1 MFEHLS
7 IKMKKMKFFN
17 WTNIRLM
24 LMIAVVIFLYSFTSY
39 RNEHRKIRKTEV
51 VFVGE
56 NTLFLKSEMV
66 NKLLIEKN
74 QDLKTINKVDLD
86 LMKLEASINKQEMI
100 QKADVFVSVDGVLK
114 AVVKQKT
121 PVGRVFDEAGS
132 FYIDYEGNKM
142 PLSDNYTARVPL
154 LSGEITVVKKEKLS
168 EVLRMINEDEF
179 LKKNIIGVQVLPNG
193 SLVMANRNYDF
204 QIDFGRTIN
213 IEKKFKNY
221 KAFFQKAVSDSTLNK
236 YKRINLKFT
245 KQVVCIK

>member
-1 MFEHLS
+1 
-7 IKMKKMKFFN
+7 MKIFT
-17 WTNIRLM
+17 WTNIRLV
-24 LMIAVVIFLYSFTSY
+24 LMVAVVIFLYSFTSH
-39 RNEHRKIRKTEV
+39 RNALRKIKKTEV
-51 VFVGE
+51 IFVGE
-56 NTLFLKSEMV
+56 KNLFLKPETV

-74 QDLKTINKVDLD
+74 QDLKTLKKDGLD
-86 LMKLEASINKQEMI
+86 LNKLEKSINQQKLIE
-100 QKADVFVSVDGVLK
+100 KADVFVSVDGVLK

-121 PVGRVFDEAGS
+121 PLGRVFDETGS
-132 FYIDYEGNKM
+132 FYIDNEGNSM

-168 EVLRMINEDEF
+168 EVLRMIAEDDF

-193 SLVMANRNYDF
+193 SLIMANRNYDY

-213 IEKKFKNY
+213 IETKFKNY

>member
-1 MFEHLS
+1 M
-7 IKMKKMKFFN
+7 I
-17 WTNIRLM
+17 
-24 LMIAVVIFLYSFTSY
+24 IAVIGLFSFTSH
-39 RNEHRKIRKTEV
+39 RNGIRKIRKTEI
-51 VFVGE
+51 VFVGQK
-56 NTLFLKSEMV
+56 TLFLRPETV

-74 QDLKTINKVDLD
+74 KDLKTINKVDLD
-86 LMKLEASINKQEMI
+86 LKKLEMSINKQKMI
-100 QKADVFVSVDGVLK
+100 QKGDVFVSVDGVLK

-121 PVGRVFDEAGS
+121 PLGRVFDEAGS

-154 LSGEITVVKKEKLS
+154 LSGEITVIKKEKLS

-179 LKKNIIGVQVLPNG
+179 LKKNIIGVQVLTNG
-193 SLVMANRNYDF
+193 SLIMANRNYDF

-221 KAFFQKAVSDSTLNK
+221 KAFFQKAVLDSTLKK
-236 YKRINLKFT
+236 YKKINLKFT

>member
-1 MFEHLS
+1 
-7 IKMKKMKFFN
+7 MKIFT
-17 WTNIRLM
+17 WTNIRLI
-24 LMIAVVIFLYSFTSY
+24 LMIIAVIALFSFTSH
-39 RNEHRKIRKTEV
+39 RNGMRKIKKTEV
-51 VFVGE
+51 VFEGE
-56 NTLFLKSEMV
+56 NQLFLKPETV

-74 QDLKTINKVDLD
+74 GDPKTIHKVDLD
-86 LMKLEASINKQEMI
+86 LKKLEQSINQQQMI

-121 PVGRVFDEAGS
+121 PLGRVFDDTGS
-132 FYIDYEGNKM
+132 FYIDSEGNKM

-154 LSGEITVVKKEKLS
+154 LSGEIAVVKKEKLS
-168 EVLRMINEDEF
+168 EVLKMINDDEF
-179 LKKNIIGVQVLPNG
+179 LKKNIIGVQVLSNG

-204 QIDFGRTIN
+204 IIDFGRTIN
-213 IEKKFKNY
+213 IERKFKNY

>member
-1 MFEHLS
+1 
-7 IKMKKMKFFN
+7 MKFLS
-17 WTNIRLM
+17 WVNIRLI
-24 LMIAVVIFLYSFTSY
+24 LMIITVIALFSFTSH
-39 RNEHRKIRKTEV
+39 RNAQREIKKTEV

-56 NTLFLKSEMV
+56 DQLFLKPETV

-74 QDLKTINKVDLD
+74 GDPKTFHKVDLD
-86 LMKLEASINKQEMI
+86 LKKLESSVNNQEMI

-204 QIDFGRTIN
+204 KIDFGRTIN
-213 IEKKFKNY
+213 IERKFKNY

>member
-1 MFEHLS
+1 
-7 IKMKKMKFFN
+7 MKYFT
-17 WTNIRLM
+17 WTNIRLV
-24 LMIAVVIFLYSFTSY
+24 LMIIAVIGLFSFTSH
-39 RNEHRKIRKTEV
+39 RNGMRKIRKTEI
-51 VFVGE
+51 VFVGQ
-56 NTLFLKSEMV
+56 NTLFIRPKTV

-74 QDLKTINKVDLD
+74 KDLKTINKVDLD
-86 LMKLEASINKQEMI
+86 LKKLEMSINKQKMI
-100 QKADVFVSVDGVLK
+100 QKANVFVSVDGVLK

-154 LSGEITVVKKEKLS
+154 LSGEITVVKIEKLS

-179 LKKNIIGVQVLPNG
+179 LKKNIIGVQVLTNG
-193 SLVMANRNYDF
+193 SLIMANRNYDF

-221 KAFFQKAVSDSTLNK
+221 KAFFQKAASDSTLKK

>member
-1 MFEHLS
+1 
-7 IKMKKMKFFN
+7 MKIFT
-17 WTNIRLM
+17 WINIRLV
-24 LMIAVVIFLYSFTSY
+24 LMIMVVIFLYSFTSH
-39 RNEHRKIRKTEV
+39 RNSTRKIKKTEV

-56 NTLFLKSEMV
+56 NKLFLKPEMV

-86 LMKLEASINKQEMI
+86 LRELEISISKQKMI
-100 QKADVFVSVDGVLK
+100 QKVDVFVSVDGVLK
-114 AVVKQKT
+114 AVVRQKT
-121 PVGRVFDEAGS
+121 PVGRVFNETSS
-132 FYIDYEGNKM
+132 FYIDSEGNKM
-142 PLSDNYTARVPL
+142 PLSDNFTARVPL
-154 LSGEITVVKKEKLS
+154 VSGKITEVKKEKLS
-168 EVLRMINEDEF
+168 EVLRMINEDDF

-193 SLVMANRNYDF
+193 GLIMANRNYNF

>member
-1 MFEHLS
+1 
-7 IKMKKMKFFN
+7 MKIFT
-17 WTNIRLM
+17 WTNIRLV
-24 LMIAVVIFLYSFTSY
+24 LMVMAVIFLFSFTSY
-39 RNEHRKIRKTEV
+39 RNEHRKIKKTEV
-51 VFVGE
+51 VFIGE
-56 NTLFLKSEMV
+56 TTLFVKPETV

-86 LMKLEASINKQEMI
+86 LKKLELFINKQEMI

-121 PVGRVFDEAGS
+121 PVGRVFDETGS
-132 FYIDYEGNKM
+132 FYIDCEGNKM

-154 LSGEITVVKKEKLS
+154 LSGEIAVVKKEKLS
-168 EVLRMINEDEF
+168 EVLRMIDKDEF

-193 SLVMANRNYDF
+193 SLVMENRNYDF

-236 YKRINLKFT
+236 YKTINLKFT

>member
-1 MFEHLS
+1 
-7 IKMKKMKFFN
+7 MKIFT
-17 WTNIRLM
+17 WTNIRLV
-24 LMIAVVIFLYSFTSY
+24 LMIAVVIFLYSFTSH
-39 RNEHRKIRKTEV
+39 RNAMRKIKKTEV

-56 NTLFLKSEMV
+56 KNLFLKPETV

-74 QDLKTINKVDLD
+74 QDLKTLKKDGLD
-86 LMKLEASINKQEMI
+86 LNKLEKSINQQKLIE
-100 QKADVFVSVDGVLK
+100 KADVFVSVDGVLK

-121 PVGRVFDEAGS
+121 PLGRVFDETGS
-132 FYIDYEGNKM
+132 FYIDNEGNSM

-168 EVLRMINEDEF
+168 EVLRMIAEDDF

-193 SLVMANRNYDF
+193 SLIMANRNYDY

-213 IEKKFKNY
+213 IETKFKNY

>member
-1 MFEHLS
+1 
-7 IKMKKMKFFN
+7 
-17 WTNIRLM
+17 
-24 LMIAVVIFLYSFTSY
+24 MIIAVIFLYSFTSY
-39 RNEHRKIRKTEV
+39 RNEHRKIKKTEV
-51 VFVGE
+51 IFVGE
-56 NTLFLKSEMV
+56 NTAFLKAEMV

-74 QDLKTINKVDLD
+74 RDLKTFNKVDLD
-86 LMKLEASINKQEMI
+86 LKKLETTISKQQMI

-121 PVGRVFDEAGS
+121 PVGRVFDETGS

-168 EVLRMINEDEF
+168 EVLRMITEDEF

-193 SLVMANRNYDF
+193 SLVMSNRNYDYK
-204 QIDFGRTIN
+204 IDFGRTIN
-213 IEKKFKNY
+213 IDKKFKNY
-221 KAFFQKAVSDSTLNK
+221 KAFFQKAVSDSTLAK